1 MATKKTE
8 KTKKFRFKPN
18 KRIGFDR
25 DDPTNGARADSAKA
39 ALIAFHTA
47 VGEAEDQCG
56 SDEDGVKDLFADLL
70 HYCDREGLD
79 GLALFDTAKNC
90 YWEQER

>member
-1 MATKKTE
+1 MNCNR

-18 KRIGFDR
+18 KRIDGDG
-25 DDPTNGARADSAKA
+25 PNNGARADFAKA
-39 ALIAFHTA
+39 ALMAFHVEA
-47 VGEAEDQCG
+47 GEAEDECG
-56 SDEDGVKDLFADLL
+56 ADEDGVKDLFADLL